1 VHKHTETA
9 FALAVKSSR
18 GELVSA
24 WDQLLTRG
32 TPHDHIV
39 QFYDRDEA
47 LLVTKVGHYLREGW
61 KANDALVA
69 VGTAQRNL
77 AIADTLSS
85 LGVDV
90 AGAVN
95 SGRLLFFDAHEMLER
110 LTPDGQPK
118 WGCFDSQLGSIARG
132 LRARG
137 LRVRAYGEMVG
148 ILWARGQYDA
158 AMQLEGFWNRLI
170 CDSGISLFCAYPID
184 VLAPDLDKR
193 ALDAVL
199 CAHTHLLPVGPN
211 DGLDN
216 AVKHAMQDVLGE
228 RSKRLR
234 KIVDTYF
241 RPARGEVPKAEGM
254 VFWLLN
260 NLPQYADRILDRAR
274 AYYRVA

>member
-1 VHKHTETA
+1 
-9 FALAVKSSR
+9 
-18 GELVSA
+18 VSA

-47 LLVTKVGHYLREGW
+47 LLVTKVSHYLREGW

-77 AIADTLSS
+77 AIADALSS

-90 AGAVN
+90 AAAVN
-95 SGRLLFFDAHEMLER
+95 SGRLLFFDAHEMLGR
-110 LTPDGQPK
+110 LTPNGRPE
-118 WGCFDSQLGSIARG
+118 WSCFDSQLGAIARG

-137 LRVRAYGEMVG
+137 VGVRAYGEMVG
-148 ILWARGQYDA
+148 ILWSRGEYDA
-158 AMQLEGFWNRLI
+158 AVQIEEFWNRLI
-170 CDSGISLFCAYPID
+170 RDSGISLFCAYPID
-184 VLAPDLDKR
+184 LLSPDLDKR

-199 CAHTHLLPVGPN
+199 CSHTHLLPVGP
-211 DGLDN
+211 DGDLDE
-216 AVKHAMQDVLGE
+216 AVELAMQDVLGE
-228 RSKRLR
+228 RAKGLR
-234 KIVDTYF
+234 KIVATYF
-241 RPARGEVPKAEGM
+241 RPSWAAVPKAEGM
-254 VFWLLN
+254 VLWIRN

>member
-1 VHKHTETA
+1 
-9 FALAVKSSR
+9 
-18 GELVSA
+18 LVSA

-39 QFYDRDEA
+39 QFYDRDET

-69 VGTAQRNL
+69 IGTAQRNL

-90 AGAVN
+90 ASAVN
-95 SGRLLFFDAHEMLER
+95 SGRLFFFDAQEMLDR
-110 LTPDGQPK
+110 LTPDGRPE
-118 WGCFDSQLGSIARG
+118 WSCFDAQLGAMVRG
-132 LRARG
+132 LRASG
-137 LRVRAYGEMVG
+137 VGVRAYGEMVG
-148 ILWARGQYDA
+148 VLWSRGQYEA
-158 AMQLEGFWNRLI
+158 AIQLEQFWNRLI
-170 CDSGISLFCAYPID
+170 RDSGISLFCAYPID
-184 VLAPDLDKR
+184 VLSPDVDER

-199 CAHTHLLPVGPN
+199 CTHTHLMPVGPEG
-211 DGLDN
+211 DLDE
-216 AVKHAMQDVLGE
+216 AVQLAMHDVLGE
-228 RSKRLR
+228 KSKGLR

-241 RPARGEVPKAEGM
+241 RPSWGVVPKPEGM
-254 VFWLLN
+254 VFWLRY